1 MVTRLDSPTKF
12 KVTRTDDGRMHCE
25 GAFAKDGIL
34 EYRNPNG
41 QVIRELRR
49 PEVNADPITLE
60 SFKFLPMTIEHPPLG
75 LLNSQSYKSHA
86 IGMTDSSARYDS
98 EFGGIVGLLSIFDGE
113 AIRLV
118 DSKQKVELSAGYT
131 CDILNKPGIWHGQP
145 YDREQINVRAN
156 HLALT
161 SKGRAGQEVCLRMDS
176 ADIEAGIGIALDD
189 PHEINKFNFKGE
201 KRMAAVR
208 CDGVEY
214 ENIPEVFASVMG
226 QKLTQ
231 LEQLKQRLDTLDNQ
245 HSTLLQQLEDLES
258 ERDQYQGRCDGYEI
272 IVDNAD
278 TLLEQLGYE
287 RNLEGEYIYNNST
300 RTDSYED
307 DEEDDEDY
315 YDDDEEEDDE
325 YYDDEDDDE
334 YYDEDDEEMRRDSH
348 YEILNAWKEADEVI
362 EGFSDAHYDSA
373 FDISDIQRIACAEIA
388 PELDLSDC
396 SDSYVSGIYDYF
408 MSESDEDDYDDEYEY
423 GRYDSADYAYN
434 SSVDTALRYGYNSRF
449 DMCGGSD
456 DEGLTEKEKERKQA
470 YKSGLTVSKK
480 MA

>member
-49 PEVNADPITLE
+49 PEVNADPKTLE

-98 EFGGIVGLLSIFDGE
+98 EFGGILGLLSIFDGE
-113 AIRLV
+113 AIQMV

-131 CDILNKPGIWHGQP
+131 CDISNKPGVWNGQP

-176 ADIEAGIGIALDD
+176 ADIKAGIGIALDESN
-189 PHEINKFNFKGE
+189 EINKFSFKGE

-214 ENIPEVFASVMG
+214 DNIPEVFASVMG

-231 LEQLKQRLDTLDNQ
+231 LDELKHRLDALDNNN
-245 HSTLLQQLEDLES
+245 STLLQKLEDIES

-278 TLLEQLGYE
+278 TLLEKLGYE
-287 RNLEGEYIYNNST
+287 RNLEGEYLPNNSV
-300 RTDSYED
+300 RNDSKDEEDCEDEYEDED
-307 DEEDDEDY
+307 DEISDDEDEYEDDDEDY
-315 YDDDEEEDDE
+315 EDEDEEV
-325 YYDDEDDDE
+325 
-334 YYDEDDEEMRRDSH
+334 RRDSH
-348 YEILNAWKEADEVI
+348 YEILN
-362 EGFSDAHYDSA
+362 G
-373 FDISDIQRIACAEIA
+373 
-388 PELDLSDC
+388 
-396 SDSYVSGIYDYF
+396 
-408 MSESDEDDYDDEYEY
+408 
-423 GRYDSADYAYN
+423 
-434 SSVDTALRYGYNSRF
+434 SRVRPF
-449 DMCGGSD
+449 R
-456 DEGLTEKEKERKQA
+456 LF
-470 YKSGLTVSKK
+470 
-480 MA
+480 